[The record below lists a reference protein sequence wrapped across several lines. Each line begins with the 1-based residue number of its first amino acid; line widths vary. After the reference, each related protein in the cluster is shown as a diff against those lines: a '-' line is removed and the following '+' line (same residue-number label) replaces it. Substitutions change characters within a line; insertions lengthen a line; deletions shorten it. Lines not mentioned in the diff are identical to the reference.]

1 MLLRDAFEGHDVT
14 YAVTNKGLA
23 ERDGL
28 EHVVIISDSNRNNR
42 RAAARCFTECF
53 RVVRGLRPD
62 IVLTTGAL
70 PGLFCLIA
78 GRLTGARTIWIDSL
92 ANFETPS
99 MSGKVARWIATHSLT
114 QWEHLSRP
122 GGPHYYGSL
131 L

>member
-14 YAVTNKGLA
+14 YAVTSKGLA

-28 EHVVIISDSNRNNR
+28 ERVLVIPDSNRNNR
-42 RAAARCFTECF
+42 RAAIRCFAECF
-53 RVVRGLRPD
+53 RIVRGLRPD

-78 GRLTGARTIWIDSL
+78 GRATGARTIWIDSL

-99 MSGKVARWIATHSLT
+99 LSGKVARWVATHSLT

-122 GGPHYYGSL
+122 HGPHYYGSL